1 MGYDMEIAERFE
13 QLIAFLTS
21 HLPEPVE
28 QQPDDQGGIIFTGGS
43 PGEVVAHLTESSVVI
58 CEYRMRWENMLTP
71 TVAPRR
77 VGVVKW
83 RRLPET
89 ELMDAVASLIK
100 GAREMR
106 LAQYRL
112 CQSCETVNPPEWM
125 RDDLCQECAAGDSSV
140 VH

>member
-1 MGYDMEIAERFE
+1 MDISERFE
-13 QLIAFLTS
+13 QLIAFLSS

-28 QQPDDQGGIIFTGGS
+28 HLPDDQGGIIFTGGS

-58 CEYRMRWENMLTP
+58 GEYRVRWENMFTP

-89 ELMDAVASLIK
+89 ELMDAIASLIK

-106 LAQYRL
+106 LAQYRI
-112 CQSCETVNPPEWM
+112 CPSCEKPNPPEWM
-125 RDDLCQECAAGDSSV
+125 RGEGLC
-140 VH
+140 

>member
-1 MGYDMEIAERFE
+1 MHIAERFE
-13 QLIAFLTS
+13 QLIAFLAS
-21 HLPEPVE
+21 HLPEPVD
-28 QQPDDQGGIIFTGGS
+28 QQPDDEGGIVFTGGS

-58 CEYRMRWENMLTP
+58 GEYRVRWENMFTP

-77 VGVVKW
+77 VGIVKW

-106 LAQYRL
+106 LSQYRI
-112 CQSCETVNPPEWM
+112 CESCERIQPPEWM
-125 RDDLCQECAAGDSSV
+125 RNGDVCQECAAGDSNV

>member
-1 MGYDMEIAERFE
+1 MEIAERFE
-13 QLIAFLTS
+13 QLIAFLSS

-28 QQPDDQGGIIFTGGS
+28 QQPDGQGGIIFTGGA

-58 CEYRMRWENMLTP
+58 GEYRVRWENTLTP
-71 TVAPRR
+71 TVTPRR

-89 ELMDAVASLIK
+89 ELMDAVSSLIK

-106 LAQYRL
+106 LAQYRI
-112 CQSCETVNPPEWM
+112 CQSCEKINPPEWM
-125 RDDLCQECAAGDSSV
+125 RSEELCQECSAGDSSV